1 MFTRDTHKHKH
12 THTHTPELDIN
23 TGKTGVTGSTM
34 LQSGCDR
41 EDIET
46 CSITD
51 ITTLPSNLNG
61 IIKKNSKQMALT
73 Q

>member
-12 THTHTPELDIN
+12 TPELDIN
-23 TGKTGVTGSTM
+23 KGKTGVAGSTM

-46 CSITD
+46 CSIIDHTAFKFEWD
-51 ITTLPSNLNG
+51 YNEKTL
-61 IIKKNSKQMALT
+61 SKWH
-73 Q
+73 